1 LPLVAGDSRF
11 ACAAGHAFDR
21 AREGYVNLARTGRKR
36 SRPAG
41 DDAEMLRARRAF
53 LDRGHYAPVIDAVA
67 DAIAATHPSSLLESG
82 CGEGTFLAAAT
93 VTAAAAGRGPISA
106 WGIDIA
112 KPAVALAARRHTGA
126 TFAVASAFDLPF
138 DDQVFDVALSVFA
151 PRAYEELTRVARIV
165 VTASPGPNHL
175 DGVRRLVYAAPRPHQ
190 PRLLAS
196 DADRRVRFTL
206 SLDDPDEVTNLLH
219 MTPYWW
225 QAPPSVRQSMPA
237 RLETTVDVVIATVQ
251 FAK

>member
-1 LPLVAGDSRF
+1 M
-11 ACAAGHAFDR
+11 
-21 AREGYVNLARTGRKR
+21 NLARTGRKR

-53 LDRGHYAPVIDAVA
+53 LDQGHYAPVIDAVA

-82 CGEGTFLAAAT
+82 CGEGTYLAAARG
-93 VTAAAAGRGPISA
+93 ASGPISA

-151 PRAYEELTRVARIV
+151 PRAYEELKRMARIV

-190 PRLLAS
+190 PRPHAS

-225 QAPPSVRQSMPA
+225 QAPPSVRESMPA